1 MDRRVKKT
9 RKAIKSAFLK
19 LAQNSDIN
27 KIKVSE
33 LAELADINRKT
44 FYLHYVDIFAV
55 QEEIQEEFIKH
66 TDFLANQISLVA
78 YNDNVKGFIITLFD
92 SLEIASEE
100 FKEILDTKLYASII
114 NAAKVEFKNLL
125 IAEYIKFGGKNIE
138 FLSYMFTFYA
148 SGTLDLFRD
157 WFDNHIKVGRDE
169 IIGLVC
175 ALLKEGEKVIDI
187 DLPINKTPAI

>member
-55 QEEIQEEFIKH
+55 QEEIQKEFINH
-66 TDFLANQISLVA
+66 TDFLVNQISLVA
-78 YNDNVKGFIITLFD
+78 YNDDVYSFVVSLFD
-92 SLEIASEE
+92 ALEIASEE
-100 FKEILDTKLYASII
+100 FREILDTKLYASII
-114 NAAKVEFKNLL
+114 NAAKIEFKNLL
-125 IAEYIKFGGKNIE
+125 IEEYIKFGGKNVE

-157 WFDNHIKVGRDE
+157 WFDNQKEVNRDE
-169 IIGLVC
+169 VINLVC
-175 ALLKEGEKVIDI
+175 SLLKEGERVIDI
-187 DLPINKTPAI
+187 KLPKDKG